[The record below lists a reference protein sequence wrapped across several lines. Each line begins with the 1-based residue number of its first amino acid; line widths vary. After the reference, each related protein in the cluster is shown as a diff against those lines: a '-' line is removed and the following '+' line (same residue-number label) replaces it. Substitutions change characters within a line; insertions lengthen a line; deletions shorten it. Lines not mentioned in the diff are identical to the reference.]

1 METKGLR
8 MMVYEIFL
16 TLNNLNPVFM
26 KDMFHCSPNVTHK
39 KHNLYIHSQNTTKS
53 GNKRLRAFGANICNT
68 LPDYLKSTT
77 SLSEFKKFIK
87 TWLGPKY
94 KCSVGK

>member
-16 TLNNLNPVFM
+16 TLNNLNPVFL

-53 GNKRLRAFGANICNT
+53 GSKRLRDFGAYVT
-68 LPDYLKSTT
+68 HYLIILNRLLHCQNLKN
-77 SLSEFKKFIK
+77 SLRR
-87 TWLGPKY
+87 G
-94 KCSVGK
+94 